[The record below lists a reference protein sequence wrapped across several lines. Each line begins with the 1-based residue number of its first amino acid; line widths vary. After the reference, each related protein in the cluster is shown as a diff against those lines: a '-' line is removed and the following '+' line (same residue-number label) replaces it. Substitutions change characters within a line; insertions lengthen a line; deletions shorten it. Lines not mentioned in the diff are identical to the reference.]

1 MEEKQSN
8 NLSSV
13 KIIRAAKGRVDFEVK
28 IYHEDPDIARELASQ
43 NFDILAAQYPAE
55 D

>member
-1 MEEKQSN
+1 MEEQRSE

-13 KIIRAAKGRVDFEVK
+13 KIIRAAKGRIDFEVK
-28 IYHEDPDIARELASQ
+28 IYHEDSDVARELAVQ
-43 NFDILAAQYPAE
+43 NFDILAETYPAE